1 MIDAWTASRTG
12 PLGTS
17 AIPDIVFQLL
27 KITQKRTNPGHD
39 RLAELC
45 QHDATP
51 GAIEEL
57 RLELALKDGAI
68 SVSAH
73 SVALDSKLPN
83 EIKVLQEPPF

>member
-1 MIDAWTASRTG
+1 MSDRCLDGKPDRPAG
-12 PLGTS
+12 DVG

-73 SVALDSKLPN
+73 SVALDSKCP
-83 EIKVLQEPPF
+83 Q